1 MQVGDLVRFR
11 RRRDEHPPATGVI
24 ITIDKLGR
32 LGIAWSFLDGRI
44 GYQHPNDVEVIGPAS

>member
-11 RRRDEHPPATGVI
+11 RQPDPATGVI
-24 ITIDKLGR
+24 VDIDKLGR

-44 GYQHPNDVEVIGPAS
+44 GWQSRQDVEVIGPAS